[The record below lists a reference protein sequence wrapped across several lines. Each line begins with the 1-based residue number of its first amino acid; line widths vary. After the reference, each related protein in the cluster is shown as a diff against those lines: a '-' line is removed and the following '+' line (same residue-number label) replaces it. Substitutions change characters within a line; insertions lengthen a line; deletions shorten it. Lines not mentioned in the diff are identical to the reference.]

1 MGKNE
6 DSFEE
11 TFTGTCGECGG
22 SGMEECPICDGEG
35 DYNDEVCYYCDGEG
49 YVECPECEGE
59 GEATYHNGQVVK

>member
-35 DYNDEVCYYCDGEG
+35 
-49 YVECPECEGE
+49 
-59 GEATYHNGQVVK
+59 EATYHNGQVVK